1 MPDDARRTP
10 QLALYYRDEMA
21 PPDVADNYSKSPT
34 KPRRFIEF
42 LRQTLVWPHI
52 ALHAD
57 FAIATREDLALA
69 HEARYVAGF
78 LAGAKP
84 HAEANGL
91 AWSEDRRIYAAFWSR
106 PDAA

>member
-1 MPDDARRTP
+1 MDALTMPLAPLHTP
-10 QLALYYRDEMA
+10 QLALSYRDEMA
-21 PPDVADNYSKSPT
+21 PPDVAGNYSKSPT
-34 KPRRFIEF
+34 KPRRFVEF
-42 LRQTLVWPHI
+42 LRETLVWPHV

-57 FAIATREDLALA
+57 FAIATREDLVLA

-91 AWSEDRRIYAAFWSR
+91 AW
-106 PDAA
+106 